1 METATT
7 ENPAEVRN
15 ALRAEYEKITGKAPF
30 KGWNIEDLRSRI
42 SVQRK
47 ATTMQGE
54 GASPRTGEDRVTVVI
69 TASSHVFLPL
79 EEWDDVAKVGVVPD
93 EWKNVPGPLDSIE
106 GMSDNEKME
115 LAKRLDPRAVP
126 RRARLDMPRSCAE
139 FLSKRDQC
147 EILAAA

>member
-1 METATT
+1 METQTT
-7 ENPAEVRN
+7 PTPVDERK
-15 ALRAEYEKITGKAPF
+15 ALRDEYAKVIGKQPHM
-30 KGWNIEDLRSRI
+30 GWNADELRSRI
-42 SVQRK
+42 TVARA
-47 ATTMQGE
+47 ATNMQGE
-54 GASPRTGEDRVTVVI
+54 GASPRAGEDRVTVVI